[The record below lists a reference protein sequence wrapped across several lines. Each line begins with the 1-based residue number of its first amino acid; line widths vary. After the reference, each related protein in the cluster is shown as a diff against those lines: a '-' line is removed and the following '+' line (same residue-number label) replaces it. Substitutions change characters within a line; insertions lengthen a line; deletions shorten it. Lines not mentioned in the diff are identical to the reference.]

1 MAKLPKE
8 WVANVAYSVMGDQ
21 FSDWVEQQIEER
33 NARIAE
39 QGNLLMEMDPE
50 VYAAF
55 EASTNVA
62 SK

>member
-21 FSDWVEQQIEER
+21 FSDWVEEAIEER

-39 QGNLLMEMDPE
+39 QGNLLMDMDPE

-55 EASTNVA
+55 
-62 SK
+62 